1 MSIQSMPTA
10 GHEPHLRPS
19 LGPRAAFA
27 GVEQFAP
34 LVGRILL
41 STIFL
46 ISGVMKVVGW
56 NETEGMMASMG
67 MPAVPLF
74 HVGAILVELGAGL
87 GVLLGCQA
95 RVSALVL
102 FLFLIP
108 TTLIFHAFWA
118 YEGAQQQMQMIN
130 FLKNL
135 AIMGGLALVVGFGA
149 GPFSIDRRRK

>member
-10 GHEPHLRPS
+10 GHEPRLQPS
-19 LGPRAAFA
+19 PGARAAFA
-27 GVEQFAP
+27 RVEEFAP

-46 ISGVMKVVGW
+46 ISGAMKIVGW

-74 HVGAILVELGAGL
+74 HVAAILVELGAGL

-102 FLFLIP
+102 FLFLI
-108 TTLIFHAFWA
+108 
-118 YEGAQQQMQMIN
+118 
-130 FLKNL
+130 
-135 AIMGGLALVVGFGA
+135 
-149 GPFSIDRRRK
+149 